1 MLGRTVQNKDKH
13 LVNHVK
19 KVISAHQR
27 QKFNN
32 SAMLEHTKTN
42 RAKQRAKL
50 AMLGRTIQNKDKHLY
65 PAVNHVKKVI
75 SAHEGQKLNSNA
87 MLEHTK
93 TNQAKQRARIAS
105 PGSMVQKHAKQLKY
119 KHALRAPLE
128 K

>member
-1 MLGRTVQNKDKH
+1 MVRKQDKCVTHAVPAHTKMKRAKQRAKLAILGRTIQNKDKH

-19 KVISAHQR
+19 KVISAHEG
-27 QKFNN
+27 QKLNN

-42 RAKQRAKL
+42 R
-50 AMLGRTIQNKDKHLY
+50 
-65 PAVNHVKKVI
+65 
-75 SAHEGQKLNSNA
+75 
-87 MLEHTK
+87 
-93 TNQAKQRARIAS
+93 AKQRARIAS